1 MEHQMPVLEQIN
13 IVTGNSARSRDFYS
27 RLGVK
32 FPSLG
37 DDPAGDH
44 FHANG
49 ETSNRL
55 RLELDS
61 AAFARV
67 WNQGWSANP
76 DLQGRIVLGFTL
88 SFVAQAPR
96 PHTRDDEYRD
106 LFAIQTMHYLHPRP
120 RSDMVVKPAF
130 MMSTEELRQV
140 RAAEI
145 GHERQLQRGRPTL
158 RLIKGRK

>member
-1 MEHQMPVLEQIN
+1 VEGWSTKCL
-13 IVTGNSARSRDFYS
+13 SLSRSTSLPGTLRGHGIS
-27 RLGVK
+27 ILGSGFK

-67 WNQGWSANP
+67 WNQGWSASP
-76 DLQGRIVLGFTL
+76 DLLGRIVLGFN
-88 SFVAQAPR
+88 VAA
-96 PHTRDDEYRD
+96 RDDVDRLYAELTGAGYAGLAPPYDAFWGARY
-106 LFAIQTMHYLHPRP
+106 AIVEDPNGVAVGVMSPI
-120 RSDMVVKPAF
+120 DPA
-130 MMSTEELRQV
+130 
-140 RAAEI
+140 
-145 GHERQLQRGRPTL
+145 
-158 RLIKGRK
+158 RKTWPPAGWPA